1 MKQTILTILLVS
13 TAAAVYGQ
21 GSVVFNNRVVGTV
34 VSPVFAPEP
43 GAPGLRRSGNPSTG
57 TPVGSTVYGG
67 AALSGTGFT
76 AQLWGG
82 PQGTAMGSLLLCP
95 GSQTTFRTGAAAG
108 FVTAPAPNPTVLGVP
123 ENGTATLQLRAWD
136 NMNNTVTSYAAA
148 LQLGVAAG
156 FSDLFDVSPLGGI
169 LTPSP
174 NIAGL
179 RSFNLTQVPEP
190 SLIALGALGL
200 GALLLRRRK

>member
-1 MKQTILTILLVS
+1 
-13 TAAAVYGQ
+13 
-21 GSVVFNNRVVGTV
+21 VFNNRVVNTI
-34 VSPVFAPEP
+34 VSPIFGPEP
-43 GAPGLRRSGNPSTG
+43 APNSDLRRSGNPSTG

-67 AALSGTGFT
+67 AALAGTGFT

-82 PQGTAMGSLLLCP
+82 PMGTAMGSLALCP

-108 FVTAPAPNPTVLGVP
+108 FVTAPAVNPTVPGVA
-123 ENGTATLQLRAWD
+123 ENGTATMQVRAWD
-136 NMNNTVTSYAAA
+136 NQAGAITSYAQA
-148 LQLGVAAG
+148 LQLNAAAG

-179 RSFNLTQVPEP
+179 RSFNLTVVPEP
-190 SLIALGALGL
+190 SLLALGALGL
-200 GALLLRRRK
+200 GALFLRRRK